1 MKKPWVLATILAPLG
16 LMEIL
21 VSAPSVPLTSMA
33 RRRSLSLVK
42 HNLANVRIFSR
53 TGVDGEDLDGVGP
66 SRRSRACSSKKK
78 QLNARQFMHNK
89 FVGQMKKKE
98 TTDMQEARALGE
110 KQIKNDE
117 AGRQAK

>member
-53 TGVDGEDLDGVGP
+53 TGVDGEDLDGVV
-66 SRRSRACSSKKK
+66 RRGG
-78 QLNARQFMHNK
+78 LARVHPKRSN
-89 FVGQMKKKE
+89 
-98 TTDMQEARALGE
+98 
-110 KQIKNDE
+110 
-117 AGRQAK
+117 

>member
-1 MKKPWVLATILAPLG
+1 
-16 LMEIL
+16 

-53 TGVDGEDLDGVGP
+53 TGVDGEDLDGAAP

-117 AGRQAK
+117 AE

>member
-1 MKKPWVLATILAPLG
+1 
-16 LMEIL
+16 
-21 VSAPSVPLTSMA
+21 
-33 RRRSLSLVK
+33 
-42 HNLANVRIFSR
+42 
-53 TGVDGEDLDGVGP
+53 
-66 SRRSRACSSKKK
+66 
-78 QLNARQFMHNK
+78 MHNK